1 MTISATCAGSA
12 VYSFCAKGSLS
23 PEQLFYLLSGETEE
37 SFRVGSLVI
46 ARVIRIIEGQKILV
60 KLDNNLMGVING
72 PDFSDNRQDIEI
84 ARNIIEEV
92 RERDGRE
99 A

>member
-1 MTISATCAGSA
+1 MIS
-12 VYSFCAKGSLS
+12 SLS

-46 ARVIRIIEGQKILV
+46 ARVIRVIEGQILV

-92 RERDGRE
+92 RERNRRE

>member
-1 MTISATCAGSA
+1 MI
-12 VYSFCAKGSLS
+12 
-23 PEQLFYLLSGETEE
+23 
-37 SFRVGSLVI
+37 RV
-46 ARVIRIIEGQKILV
+46 IEGQKILV